1 MKKWH
6 IFTIVTLLLVVAII
20 HFLVPAMLE
29 NSMNITTPHDKYTI
43 SDKARKLHQ
52 NLTVADLHTDSL
64 LWKRDLTKWNNRGH
78 VDVPRLQAGNV
89 ALQLFTA
96 VTKSPAGQNYESND
110 GESDNITS
118 LAIAQLWPIR
128 TWDSLMERALYQ
140 AEKLTGLA
148 ADVPDKISFVT
159 TRTALREVLNKRSQG
174 ATITAAIYG
183 IEGAHAL
190 DGELSNLD
198 RLFDAGLR
206 VVGLTHFFDNLLAGS
221 LHGTSGAG
229 LSDFG
234 KSVVLSARE
243 KDMIIDVA
251 HLSPQGVR
259 EVLAMID
266 KPVVLSHGGM
276 KGVCDTPRNLDDELM
291 QLIAAKGGLIG
302 IGFWDGA
309 ACDISPGGVV
319 KSIRYAIDMLG
330 VDHVALGSDYDGST
344 EVQFDIS
351 ELAVLTHTM
360 IEQGFS
366 EEEIE
371 KVMGG
376 NAVRFF
382 LDNLPK

>member
-1 MKKWH
+1 MKKWKVLTV
-6 IFTIVTLLLVVAII
+6 ITFLVVVAII
-20 HFLVPAMLE
+20 HFVVPAVLE
-29 NSMNITTPHDKYTI
+29 NSMNITTPHEKYAI
-43 SDKARKLHQ
+43 SEKARKLHQ
-52 NLTVADLHTDSL
+52 EIVVADLHTDSL
-64 LWKRDLTKWNNRGH
+64 LWKRDLTQWSNRGH

-110 GESDNITS
+110 GESDNITA
-118 LAIAQLWPIR
+118 LAIAQLWPMR
-128 TWDSLMERALYQ
+128 TWDSLAERALYQ
-140 AEKLTGLA
+140 AEKLSRLA
-148 ADVPDKISFVT
+148 DDVPEYISFVT
-159 TRTALREVLNKRSQG
+159 NSTELTEVLNKRSAG
-174 ATITAAIYG
+174 KKITAAIYG

-190 DGELSNLD
+190 EGELSNLD
-198 RLFDAGLR
+198 RLFTAGLR

-229 LSDFG
+229 LTDFG
-234 KSVVLSARE
+234 KRVVLRAME

-251 HLSPQGVR
+251 HLSPRAVS

-276 KGVCDTPRNLDDELM
+276 KGVCDTSRNLEDELM
-291 QLIAAKGGLIG
+291 KSIVAKGGLIG

-309 ACDISPGGVV
+309 ACDTSPIGVV

-366 EEEIE
+366 EEEIR

-376 NAVRFF
+376 NTIRFF
-382 LDNLPK
+382 LANLPK